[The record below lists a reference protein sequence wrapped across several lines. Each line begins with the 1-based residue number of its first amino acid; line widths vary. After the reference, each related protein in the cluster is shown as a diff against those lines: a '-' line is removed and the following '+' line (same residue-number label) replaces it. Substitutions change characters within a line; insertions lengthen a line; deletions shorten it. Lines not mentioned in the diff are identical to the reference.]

1 MKTAW
6 DKRAPQYD
14 NLQWANHDLYFRI
27 LLEELR
33 LTGEE
38 VVLDLGTGTGKIA
51 YTVQPYCKKVIGIDA
66 SQQMLDIANK
76 NLDVLSHANIAFQR
90 APVDK
95 LPFADGSFDV
105 VIARMVFH
113 HVLENLDAAVRES
126 FRVLR
131 PGGRIVIAEGVPPN
145 YRLKEDFIE
154 IFKLKE
160 KRHTFFEADLMK
172 LVADAG
178 FQRINVRTFF
188 MDAISINN
196 WLDHA
201 DLTRENIEKIKQLHR
216 TASDYF
222 KQAYR
227 LREEN
232 GDIFIDMKHAV
243 VSAEKY

>member
-1 MKTAW
+1 MKTSW
-6 DKRAPQYD
+6 DKRATRYN
-14 NLQWANHDLYFRI
+14 NLQWANHDLYFQL

-38 VVLDLGTGTGKIA
+38 DVLDIGTGTGKIA
-51 YTVQPYCKKVIGIDA
+51 YTVQPYCKKVIGVDS

-76 NLDVLSHANIAFQR
+76 NLDVLSHANISFR
-90 APVDK
+90 LAPVDK
-95 LPFADGSFDV
+95 LPFDDGSFDV

-113 HVLENLDAAVRES
+113 HVLENLTAAVKEC

-131 PGGRIVIAEGVPPN
+131 RGGRIVIAEGVPPN
-145 YRLKEDFIE
+145 YRLKEDFVE

-160 KRHTFFEADLMK
+160 KRHTFFEEDIMK

-178 FQRINVRTFF
+178 FHRVNVRTFF

-201 DLTRENIEKIKQLHR
+201 DIPKENAEKIKQLHR
-216 TASDYF
+216 GASVYF
-222 KQAYR
+222 KEAYR

-232 GDIFIDMKHAV
+232 GDIFIDMKHAIV
-243 VSAEKY
+243 TAEKY

>member
-6 DKRAPQYD
+6 DKRAPRYD
-14 NLQWANHDLYFRI
+14 NLQWANHDLYFQL

-51 YTVQPYCKKVIGIDA
+51 YTVQPYCKKVVGIDA
-66 SQQMLDIANK
+66 SAQMLDIANK
-76 NLDVLSHANIAFQR
+76 NLDVLSHANISFR
-90 APVDK
+90 LAPVDK

-105 VIARMVFH
+105 LIARMVFH
-113 HVLENLDAAVRES
+113 HVLENLGVAMKES
-126 FRVLR
+126 YRVLR
-131 PGGRIVIAEGVPPN
+131 TGGRIVIAEGIPPN
-145 YRLKEDFIE
+145 YRLKKDFVE
-154 IFKLKE
+154 IFTLKE
-160 KRHTFFEADLMK
+160 KRHTFFEEDIMK

-201 DLTRENIEKIKQLHR
+201 DLPKENVEKIKQLHR
-216 TASDYF
+216 GASSYF
-222 KQAYR
+222 KEAYR
-227 LREEN
+227 LKEEN
-232 GDIFIDMKHAV
+232 GDIFIDMKHAIV
-243 VSAEKY
+243 TAEKY